1 MAATP
6 NMKRLAYQ
14 QKKAEGKTLVQVMLG
29 PDLIKLLDTMK
40 ETQGGVRSRGA
51 AVEHLLQEIV
61 GGTKNGGANAQTP

>member
-1 MAATP
+1 MAVTP
-6 NMKRLAYQ
+6 DMKRLAYQ

-51 AVEHLLQEIV
+51 AVEHLLREIACA
-61 GGTKNGGANAQTP
+61 TTNGGANAQTP